1 MASLRKR
8 LQNLFSTNVIVRAYG
23 KDKLRVVDTNRLQS
37 AGNLTQSKI
46 ADRYTRLHG
55 ANRHM
60 AGGMGGYDS
69 NYYMHQ
75 NRMQLY
81 ADYEMMDKDPI
92 ISSALDIYS
101 DESTLE
107 DQFGDILTIKT
118 QNTQVQKILYNLFYD
133 VLNIEFNLWTWIRN
147 ITKYGDFFLKL
158 DIVEEIGILNVR
170 PFSSYEVERWEE
182 YNEVT
187 GEYDIKFKHVANQQ
201 QKYDVFEIAHFRM
214 LSDSNFLP
222 YGRSMLEGA
231 RKEFQKLMMLED
243 AMLIHR
249 IMRAP
254 EKRIFK
260 IDIGNIPP
268 NEVDSFMEQIINK
281 MKKIP
286 HVDSQ
291 TGNYN
296 LKFNLNNMLEDY
308 YLPVR
313 GGQSSTSIDTLPGM
327 TFTGIEDIDYV
338 KHKMM
343 AALKIPK
350 PFLGYSEA
358 VEGKT
363 TLASMDI
370 RFARTIERIQKIVCS
385 ELTKIAIVHLYA
397 QGFEGEDLV
406 GFELSL
412 TAPSIIYDQQKV
424 ALMTEKMTLATAM
437 KDSKLVS
444 DKYIYEYIF
453 NMSEDQWLEERN
465 DVIEDLKL
473 RFRQNQIEQEGN
485 DPTITGASF
494 GTPHDLASMHM
505 SSDDVEQKD
514 KGGRPKEGIKFG
526 QHKNEFGWDPT
537 GAKTMKQAFNP
548 ENQKTAFQPDLKSN
562 SFVKPMSTENHD
574 ILKHL
579 KGKSPKMIIESLKT
593 KQQTDEN
600 IDLGTMLDE
609 NNIL

>member
-8 LQNLFSTNVIVRAYG
+8 LNNLFNTNVIVRAYG
-23 KDKLRVVDTNRLQS
+23 KDRLRVVDTNHLQS
-37 AGNLTQSKI
+37 AGNLNQTKI

-55 ANRHM
+55 ANRHRV
-60 AGGMGGYDS
+60 GGMGGYDS

-81 ADYEMMDKDPI
+81 TDYEMMDKDPI
-92 ISSALDIYS
+92 ISAALDIYA
-101 DESTLE
+101 DESTLA

-118 QNTQVQKILYNLFYD
+118 NKTNIQKILYNLFYD
-133 VLNIEFNLWTWIRN
+133 VLNIEFNMWPWIRN
-147 ITKYGDFFLKL
+147 MVKYGDFFLKL
-158 DIVEEIGILNVR
+158 DIADELGVINAR

-182 YNEVT
+182 FDEESGDYK
-187 GEYDIKFKHVANQQ
+187 IKFRHASSPNLM
-201 QKYDVFEIAHFRM
+201 YDVFEVAHFRM

-231 RKEFQKLMMLED
+231 RKEFQKLTMLED

-286 HVDSQ
+286 HVDQ
-291 TGNYN
+291 NTGNYN

-313 GGQSSTSIDTLPGM
+313 GGQSSTAIDTLPGM
-327 TFTGIEDIDYV
+327 QFTGIDDIEYV
-338 KHKMM
+338 KNKMM
-343 AALKIPK
+343 AGLKIPK
-350 PFLGYSEA
+350 SFLGYGEA

-363 TLASMDI
+363 TLASLDI

-385 ELTKIAIVHLYA
+385 ELYKIAIVHLA
-397 QGFEGEDLV
+397 TQGYENEDLV
-406 GFELSL
+406 GFELEL

-424 ALMTEKMTLATAM
+424 ALMTEKMTLATSM

-453 NMSEDQWLEERN
+453 NMSEEQWLEERTN
-465 DVIEDLKL
+465 VIEDLKL

-485 DPTITGASF
+485 DPSVTGVSY

-505 SSDDVEQKD
+505 SSDEVEEKD

-526 QHKNEFGWDPT
+526 QHKNAFGWDPT
-537 GAKTMKQAFNP
+537 GKKEIDQAFNP
-548 ENQKTAFQPDLKSN
+548 ENQKTTFLSDPRRERKLDLASENVIKALKIK
-562 SFVKPMSTENHD
+562 KPKRRNVILETLNTTNNTD
-574 ILKHL
+574 I
-579 KGKSPKMIIESLKT
+579 S
-593 KQQTDEN
+593 DA
-600 IDLGTMLDE
+600 GTLLDE

>member
-23 KDKLRVVDTNRLQS
+23 KDQIKVVDTNRLQ
-37 AGNLTQSKI
+37 ATGNLSQSKI

-55 ANRHM
+55 TNKHRV
-60 AGGMGGYDS
+60 GGMGGYDS

-81 ADYEMMDKDPI
+81 TDYEMMDKDPI
-92 ISSALDIYS
+92 ISAALDIYS
-101 DESTLE
+101 DESTLA
-107 DQFGDILTIKT
+107 DQFGDVLTIKT
-118 QNTQVQKILYNLFYD
+118 NKTQLQKILYNLFYD
-133 VLNIEFNLWTWIRN
+133 VLNIEFNLWPWIRN
-147 ITKYGDFFLKL
+147 MAKYGDFFLKL
-158 DIVEEIGILNVR
+158 DIAEELGVINAR

-182 YNEVT
+182 FDEET
-187 GEYDIKFKHVANQQ
+187 GEYKIKFRHASSPNLM
-201 QKYDVFEIAHFRM
+201 YDVFEVAHFRM

-222 YGRSMLEGA
+222 YGKSMLEGA
-231 RKEFQKLMMLED
+231 RKEFQKLTMLED

-268 NEVDSFMEQIINK
+268 NEVDTFMEQVINK

-286 HVDSQ
+286 HVDQ
-291 TGNYN
+291 NTGNYN

-313 GGQSSTSIDTLPGM
+313 GGQSQTSIDTLPGM
-327 TFTGIEDIDYV
+327 TFTGIDDINYV
-338 KHKMM
+338 KDKMM

-350 PFLGYSEA
+350 PFLGYAEA

-370 RFARTIERIQKIVCS
+370 RFARTIERIQKIVVS
-385 ELTKIAIVHLYA
+385 ELYKIAIIHLYA
-397 QGFEGEDLV
+397 QGYDNEDLI
-406 GFELSL
+406 GFELEL

-424 ALMTEKMTLATAM
+424 ALMTEKMTLATSM

-444 DKYIYEYIF
+444 DKFIYEYIF
-453 NMSEDQWLEERN
+453 NMSEDQWLQERTN
-465 DVIEDLKL
+465 VIEDLKL
-473 RFRQNQIEQEGN
+473 RFRQNQLEQEGN
-485 DPTITGASF
+485 DPAVTGVSY

-505 SSDDVEQKD
+505 SSDDVEDKD

-526 QHKNEFGWDPT
+526 QHKNAFGWDPT
-537 GAKTMKQAFNP
+537 GKKEIDQAFDP
-548 ENQKTAFQPDLKSN
+548 ENQKSAFLADPRRERRLDLAHES
-562 SFVKPMSTENHD
+562 
-574 ILKHL
+574 ILKTL
-579 KGKSPKMIIESLKT
+579 KKSKYGKSYSIISESITTNKE
-593 KQQTDEN
+593 TDT
-600 IDLGTMLDE
+600 DAGTLLDE

>member
-8 LQNLFSTNVIVRAYG
+8 LNNLFNTNVIVRAYG
-23 KDKLRVVDTNRLQS
+23 KDRLRVVDTNHLQS
-37 AGNLTQSKI
+37 AGNLNQTKI

-55 ANRHM
+55 ANRHRV
-60 AGGMGGYDS
+60 GGMGGYDS

-81 ADYEMMDKDPI
+81 TDYEMMDKDPI
-92 ISSALDIYS
+92 ISAALDIYS
-101 DESTLE
+101 DESTLA
-107 DQFGDILTIKT
+107 DQFGDVLTIKT
-118 QNTQVQKILYNLFYD
+118 NKTQIQKILYNLFYD
-133 VLNIEFNLWTWIRN
+133 VLNIEFNLWPWIRN
-147 ITKYGDFFLKL
+147 VVKYGDFFLKL
-158 DIVEEIGILNVR
+158 DIADELGVINAR

-182 YNEVT
+182 FDEESGDYK
-187 GEYDIKFKHVANQQ
+187 IKFRHASSPNLI
-201 QKYDVFEIAHFRM
+201 YDVFEVAHFRM

-231 RKEFQKLMMLED
+231 RKEFQKLTMLED

-268 NEVDSFMEQIINK
+268 NEVDTFMEQIINK

-286 HVDSQ
+286 HVDQ
-291 TGNYN
+291 NTGNYN

-313 GGQSSTSIDTLPGM
+313 GGQSSTAIDTLPGM
-327 TFTGIEDIDYV
+327 QFTGIDDIEYV
-338 KHKMM
+338 KNKMM
-343 AALKIPK
+343 AGLKIPK
-350 PFLGYSEA
+350 SFLGYGEA

-363 TLASMDI
+363 TLASLDI

-385 ELTKIAIVHLYA
+385 ELYKIAIVHLA
-397 QGFEGEDLV
+397 TQGYENEDLV
-406 GFELSL
+406 GFELEL

-424 ALMTEKMTLATAM
+424 ALMTEKMTLATSM

-453 NMSEDQWLEERN
+453 NMSEEQWLEERTN
-465 DVIEDLKL
+465 VIEDLKL

-485 DPTITGASF
+485 DPSVTGVSY

-505 SSDDVEQKD
+505 SSDEVEEKD

-526 QHKNEFGWDPT
+526 QHKNAFGWDPT
-537 GAKTMKQAFNP
+537 GKKEIDQAFDVN
-548 ENQKTAFQPDLKSN
+548 NQKTAFLADPRRERKLDMASEN
-562 SFVKPMSTENHD
+562 IVKALQKT
-574 ILKHL
+574 K
-579 KGKSPKMIIESLKT
+579 KT
-593 KQQTDEN
+593 KQRNVILETMKPANEN
-600 IDLGTMLDE
+600 ESSDAGTLLDE

>member
-1 MASLRKR
+1 MASLQQR
-8 LQNLFSTNVIVRAYG
+8 LKNLFSTNVIVRAYG

-37 AGNLTQSKI
+37 VGNLGQAKI
-46 ADRYTRLHG
+46 ADRYTRLQG
-55 ANRHM
+55 ANKNM
-60 AGGMGGYDS
+60 VGGMGGYDS
-69 NYYMHQ
+69 NYYMQQ

-92 ISSALDIYS
+92 ISAALDIYS

-118 QNTQVQKILYNLFYD
+118 NNTQIQKILYNLFYD

-147 ITKYGDFFLKL
+147 MTKYGDFFLKL
-158 DIVEEIGILNVR
+158 DIAEEYGIINAR
-170 PFSSYEVERWEE
+170 PISSYEMERWEQ
-182 YNEVT
+182 YDEVT
-187 GEYDIKFKHVANQQ
+187 GKYDIKFKNVADARLDYQ
-201 QKYDVFEIAHFRM
+201 VFEVAHFRM

-222 YGRSMLEGA
+222 YGKSMLEGA
-231 RKEFQKLMMLED
+231 RKEFQKLIMMED

-268 NEVDSFMEQIINK
+268 AEVDAFMEQIINK
-281 MKKIP
+281 MKKVP
-286 HVDSQ
+286 HVDPQ

-296 LKFNLNNMLEDY
+296 LRFNLNNMLEDY

-313 GGQSSTSIDTLPGM
+313 GGNSTTSIDTLPGM
-327 TFTGIEDIDYV
+327 TFTGLDDIEYV
-338 KHKMM
+338 KNKMM

-350 PFLGYSEA
+350 PFLGYAEA

-370 RFARTIERIQKIVCS
+370 RFARTIERVQKIICS
-385 ELTKIAIVHLYA
+385 ELTKVAIVHLYS
-397 QGFEGEDLV
+397 QGYEGEDLI

-444 DKYIYEYIF
+444 DKYIYEFIF
-453 NMSEDQWLEERN
+453 NMSEDQWLNERTN
-465 DVIEDLKL
+465 VVEDLKL
-473 RFRQNQIEQEGN
+473 RFRQAQIEQEGN
-485 DPTITGASF
+485 DPSVTGVSF
-494 GTPHDLASMHM
+494 GTPHDLATVHM
-505 SSDDVEQKD
+505 SSDGVEVKD
-514 KGGRPKEGIKFG
+514 KGGRPPEGIKFG
-526 QHKNEFGWDPT
+526 QHKNAFGWDPV
-537 GAKTMKQAFNP
+537 GNKQFAQDFDA
-548 ENQKTAFQPDLKSN
+548 ENQRSAFTPDPRAERSVKS
-562 SFVKPMSTENHD
+562 FSTEHHD

-579 KGKSPKMIIESLKT
+579 KFKSKSANIITESLKSSDID
-593 KQQTDEN
+593 TDT
-600 IDLGTMLDE
+600 GTMLDE

>member
-8 LQNLFSTNVIVRAYG
+8 LQNLFATNVIVRAYG
-23 KDKLRVVDTNRLQS
+23 KDQIKVVDTNRLQS
-37 AGNLTQSKI
+37 YGNLNQTKV

-55 ANRHM
+55 TNRHRV
-60 AGGMGGYDS
+60 GGSGGYDS

-81 ADYEMMDKDPI
+81 TDYEMMDKDPI
-92 ISSALDIYS
+92 ISAALDIYS
-101 DESTLE
+101 DESTLQ
-107 DQFGDILTIKT
+107 DQFGDILTIKC
-118 QNTQVQKILYNLFYD
+118 NKTQVQKILYNLFYD
-133 VLNIEFNLWTWIRN
+133 VLNIEFNLWPWIRN
-147 ITKYGDFFLKL
+147 MTKYGDFFLKL
-158 DIVEEIGILNVR
+158 DIAEEIGIINAR

-182 YNEVT
+182 FDEET
-187 GEYDIKFKHVANQQ
+187 GDYKIKFRHASSPNLM
-201 QKYDVFEIAHFRM
+201 YDVFEVAHFRM

-222 YGRSMLEGA
+222 YGKSMLEGA
-231 RKEFQKLMMLED
+231 RKEFQKLTMLED

-268 NEVDSFMEQIINK
+268 NEVDTFMEQVINK

-286 HVDSQ
+286 HVDQ
-291 TGNYN
+291 NTGNYN

-313 GGQSSTSIDTLPGM
+313 GGQSQTSIDTLPGM
-327 TFTGIEDIDYV
+327 TFTGIDDINYV
-338 KHKMM
+338 KDKMM

-350 PFLGYSEA
+350 PFLGYAEA

-370 RFARTIERIQKIVCS
+370 RFARTIERIQKIVVS
-385 ELTKIAIVHLYA
+385 ELYKIAIIHLYA
-397 QGFEGEDLV
+397 QGYDNEDLI
-406 GFELSL
+406 GFELEL
-412 TAPSIIYDQQKV
+412 TAPSIVYDQQKV

-453 NMSEDQWLEERN
+453 NMSEDQWLQERTN
-465 DVIEDLKL
+465 VIEDLKL
-473 RFRQNQIEQEGN
+473 RFRQNQLEQEGN
-485 DPTITGASF
+485 DPAVTGVSY

-505 SSDDVEQKD
+505 SSDDVEEKD

-526 QHKNEFGWDPT
+526 QHKNAFGWDPT
-537 GAKTMKQAFNP
+537 GKKEIDQSFDV
-548 ENQKTAFQPDLKSN
+548 ENQKSAFLPDPRRERRLDLAH
-562 SFVKPMSTENHD
+562 EG
-574 ILKHL
+574 ILKTL
-579 KGKSPKMIIESLKT
+579 KKSKYGKTYSIISESITKNKKT
-593 KQQTDEN
+593 DS
-600 IDLGTMLDE
+600 DAGTLLDE